1 MTDLQL
7 KLTRF
12 ETFLDQIATTS
23 REFKQDLEDL
33 RTKYEKA
40 QLERDQDRQ
49 PVDDPEGKPFVVLLV
64 DGNRYLFQDGLT
76 DRGTY
81 TADSGHKIA
90 NRLHE
95 LLKLNVTHLGLRNC
109 DIIVRAYANFA
120 ELSTRLEMSEG
131 ELSIPGFVTAF
142 NSAHD
147 LYDFV
152 DAGDNTRSKISAV
165 LRQFVGD
172 PLCKHIYFAGCHDT
186 AYVELLTPQVQ
197 HVQRMTLVGH
207 EQLQDEFIELAYAY
221 KTYLKYSTTALS
233 PSPFKDLASDLR
245 PHQTQTFSTTSAA
258 SGWTMC
264 SSEIGRSELGG
275 EPGSTEIN
283 TQFQTYQEDV
293 RWTGPG
299 GAPQSSWL
307 NSPAKN
313 DSGSTSECLSN
324 ASTNT
329 TSGTLALKP
338 PAGHFAAGLP
348 TRVPRG
354 KIAVN
359 STGHRLDQYHL
370 PISTEDT
377 LEYKKRNAIAK
388 LCNSFHVLG
397 YCFRR
402 QPGDGSCPY
411 DHAPVSPGVLKVQ
424 TRNMHQLPCKFKGAC
439 RRHNCMNGHICQSSN
454 CLFRGGK
461 WACKFLARDH
471 KELVVEKY
479 VDGMEKFE
487 VKSMPE
493 EPTDDMLYEGKTTR
507 ASKWRDEPEAELEDE
522 VLQNHTRAWGACKET
537 SANFQKRQSLT
548 AQSVL
553 DPPDS
558 TTEGDLYTAET
569 DGGTLQARREPCV
582 VKDSWQA
589 GFKQLYNDAE
599 EKALK
604 AEHDTVKIQEEE
616 DLLMGLDGDDASWD

>member
-33 RTKYEKA
+33 RTKYKIA

-49 PVDDPEGKPFVVLLV
+49 LVDDSEGKPFVVLLV
-64 DGNRYLFQDGLT
+64 DGNRYLFRDGLT
-76 DRGTY
+76 DQGTY

-95 LLKLNVTHLGLRNC
+95 LFKLNVTHLGLRNC
-109 DIIVRAYANFA
+109 DIIGRAYANLA

-142 NSAHD
+142 NSAHEF
-147 LYDFV
+147 YDFV

-197 HVQRMTLVGH
+197 HVQGMTLVGH
-207 EQLQDEFIELAYAY
+207 EQLQDEFIELGIAM
-221 KTYLKYSTTALS
+221 SDTTQRVSKSAGETSVS

-264 SSEIGRSELGG
+264 SSETGRSELGG

-307 NSPAKN
+307 NSPAKS

-348 TRVPRG
+348 TRIPRG

-377 LEYKKRNAIAK
+377 LEYRKRNAIAK

-402 QPGDGSCPY
+402 QRGDGSCPY

-454 CLFRGGK
+454 CTFRGGK
-461 WACKFLARDH
+461 WACKFLARNH

-522 VLQNHTRAWGACKET
+522 VLQNHTRAWESSGSV
-537 SANFQKRQSLT
+537 SAGS
-548 AQSVL
+548 AGH
-553 DPPDS
+553 
-558 TTEGDLYTAET
+558 TTEGDLHTAET
-569 DGGTLQARREPCV
+569 DGGTLQARKEPCV

-589 GFKQLYNDAE
+589 GFRHLYNDAE

-616 DLLMGLDGDDASWD
+616 DLLMDLDGDDASWD